1 MSDETERNAAEPASH
16 DVHASPRPSGRGSN
30 DAAASP
36 APAPPTGW
44 LSRVLRALVA
54 LAILAAGAGASYYY
68 LTTKPAA
75 QRRPSDPQAT
85 LVEIQRV
92 EPGAE
97 TVIVRA
103 MGAVVPERV
112 IQLAP
117 RVGGEIVEVSPD
129 FAPGGR
135 FRAGEVMAR
144 IDPKDFDLAVR
155 TATTEVQRQSALA
168 DQRAAEAAQRASDCV
183 RAESDLAMEMG
194 YQSVARREYELLG
207 QAIEDGD
214 EALVLRRPQLETAQ
228 ATLASAKAA
237 QEAAEGAARAA
248 QAARDAAD
256 IALQKAALDLERT
269 TIRAPFNAVVDT
281 RHVNL
286 GSQAAIGTP
295 LATLVGTDAYWV
307 EVSVPVDQLKWIRIP
322 RTEGEAG
329 SPARITN
336 EAAWGA
342 DVYRTGTVIRLRS
355 ALEEQGRMAR
365 VLVSAPDPLGLANG
379 TGATPPMIIGSYVHV
394 EIEGEDLA
402 GVIAL
407 DRNLLRDGDHV
418 WVMDDAGKLQIRP
431 VEVAHRGRNR
441 VLVSGGLE
449 PGERVVTT
457 DLAAAV
463 EGMRLRTE
471 TAGPAPAAASPDDRE
486 SPRPS
491 GRGSNGIDAPA
502 AAEASAAPGDASE
515 GRSP

>member
-1 MSDETERNAAEPASH
+1 MADESTVTAN
-16 DVHASPRPSGRGSN
+16 G
-30 DAAASP
+30 P
-36 APAPPTGW
+36 APEPPSVPEPPQPATGW
-44 LSRVLRALVA
+44 LSRVVRLLLA

-68 LTTKPAA
+68 LTTKPVA
-75 QRRPSDPQAT
+75 QRRPADPQAT
-85 LVEIQRV
+85 LVEVRRV

-97 TVIVRA
+97 TVVVRA
-103 MGAVVPERV
+103 MGTVVPARV

-155 TATTEVQRQSALA
+155 QAATEVDRQAALA
-168 DQRAAEAAQRASDCV
+168 DQRAAEVAQRASDCV
-183 RAESDLAMEMG
+183 RAENDLAMEMG
-194 YQSVARREYELLG
+194 YQSVAKREYELLG
-207 QAIEDGD
+207 QTVEDGD

-228 ATLASAKAA
+228 ATCDAAKAA
-237 QEAAEGAARAA
+237 KEAAEGAARAT

-256 IALQKAALDLERT
+256 VARQKAALDLART
-269 TIRAPFNAVVDT
+269 TILAPFNAVVDT

-286 GSQAAIGTP
+286 GSQVTAGTP

-322 RTEGEAG
+322 RAEGEAG
-329 SPARITN
+329 SPVRIYN
-336 EAAWGA
+336 EAAWGSE
-342 DVYRTGTVIRLRS
+342 VYRTGTVVRLRS

-379 TGATPPMIIGSYVHV
+379 TGGTPPMLTGSYVRV
-394 EIEGEDLA
+394 EIEGEQLA
-402 GVIAL
+402 GVVAL
-407 DRNLLRDGDHV
+407 DRDLLRDGDRV
-418 WVMDDAGKLQIRP
+418 WVMDETGKLQVRP
-431 VEVAHRGRNR
+431 VQVAHRGRQR

-449 PGERVVTT
+449 AGEQVVTT

-471 TAGPAPAAASPDDRE
+471 ASGPSAPGEGPAASAPAEAPAAPAS
-486 SPRPS
+486 
-491 GRGSNGIDAPA
+491 
-502 AAEASAAPGDASE
+502 AEASAAPVPAAASE